1 MSGTYEG
8 ECAVAYLS
16 MFSEELRDVRL
27 RRIIDTVGNIVYY
40 IDRVAAGDTV
50 LEDVSST
57 IVVKFLKLLV
67 YSCLSLEPGMKEK
80 IKAAFDEAIEK
91 KSYSEA
97 SKILD
102 ELEGEDGSGDDSQ
115 EA

>member
-16 MFSEELRDVRL
+16 MFSEELDDVRL
-27 RRIIDTVGNIVYY
+27 RRIIDTIGNIVYY

-57 IVVKFLKLLV
+57 IVIKFLKLLV
-67 YSCLSLEPGMKEK
+67 YSCLSLEPEMKEK
-80 IKAAFDEAIEK
+80 IKAAFNQAIEK
-91 KSYSEA
+91 SSYTEA
-97 SKILD
+97 HKILD
-102 ELEGEDGSGDDSQ
+102 GLEGEN
-115 EA
+115 E